1 MSTTTI
7 SGIEAC
13 VFDAYGTLFDVHSAA
28 RRLSERLGENEA
40 PLSALWRSKQLE
52 YSWLRS
58 LMGHHADFWTVTG
71 DALDYALAAHG
82 LEGEFVLRDGLMD
95 AYLRLDAYPE
105 VAEALAA
112 LKQGGKTTAILSNGS
127 PDMLVAALESSGL
140 SALIDK
146 TLSVEMVGIYKPD
159 PRVYRLAVEKLGVA
173 TERISFQSSNPWD
186 TVGAKLFGFNV
197 VWINRF
203 RLARERLPAGPDAEL
218 ASLEELPGLLGL

>member
-40 PLSALWRSKQLE
+40 SLSALWRSKQLE

-71 DALDYALAAHG
+71 DALDYALAACG
-82 LEGEFVLRDGLMD
+82 LEGELVLRDGLMD

-105 VAEALAA
+105 VAEALDA
-112 LKQGGKTTAILSNGS
+112 LKRGGKTTAILSNGS

-159 PRVYRLAVEKLGVA
+159 PRVYRLAVEHLGVA
-173 TERISFQSSNPWD
+173 AERISFQSSNPWD